1 MRTGKVL
8 LVGALLA
15 IVGAWQGAVAQ
26 MAQGGQQSE
35 RGAERDVGGRDRGEP
50 PVFADAPPPPAIP
63 GPITE
68 ADLVE
73 PEVVIRQEGENTV
86 TEYRVGGKVY
96 LMKVVPAR
104 GEPYY
109 LVDKSGDGTFERLPG
124 GAHIAPPMWVIKQ
137 WR

>member
-1 MRTGKVL
+1 
-8 LVGALLA
+8 
-15 IVGAWQGAVAQ
+15 
-26 MAQGGQQSE
+26 
-35 RGAERDVGGRDRGEP
+35 
-50 PVFADAPPPPAIP
+50 
-63 GPITE
+63 
-68 ADLVE
+68 
-73 PEVVIRQEGENTV
+73 
-86 TEYRVGGKVY
+86 VGGKVY

>member
-109 LVDKSGDGTFERLPG
+109 LVDKSG
-124 GAHIAPPMWVIKQ
+124 
-137 WR
+137 